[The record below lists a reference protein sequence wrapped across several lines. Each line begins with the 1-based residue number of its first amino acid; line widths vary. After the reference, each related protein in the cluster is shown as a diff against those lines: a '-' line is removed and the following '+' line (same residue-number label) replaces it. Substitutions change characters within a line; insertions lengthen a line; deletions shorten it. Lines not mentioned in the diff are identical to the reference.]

1 MLAGH
6 SLLHQSLY
14 LRGIIS
20 GPCDVLEGPEIQLH
34 GRIFFPTLSNDYPI
48 FFVHEIMRCHF
59 EVCFIYEGMIQL
71 FLWSFQL
78 KFRVVERQAVDISL
92 YMYTLF

>member
-34 GRIFFPTLSNDYPI
+34 GRIFFQPFPTIIPY
-48 FFVHEIMRCHF
+48 F
-59 EVCFIYEGMIQL
+59 L
-71 FLWSFQL
+71 FMKLCVAIL
-78 KFRVVERQAVDISL
+78 KFVSFMKA
-92 YMYTLF
+92 